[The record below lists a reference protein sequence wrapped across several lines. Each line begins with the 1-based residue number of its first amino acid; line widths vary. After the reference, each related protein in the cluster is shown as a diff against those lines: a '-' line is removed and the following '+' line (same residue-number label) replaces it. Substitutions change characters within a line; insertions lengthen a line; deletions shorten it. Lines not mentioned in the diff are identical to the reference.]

1 MKKMNRREKKLV
13 EHGEHI
19 RAVALYK
26 KRTGR
31 SLQDSADE
39 LRRVKAKQG
48 PQH

>member
-13 EHGEHI
+13 KHGCHVQAT
-19 RAVALYK
+19 RAFH

-31 SLQDSADE
+31 SLKEAMDE
-39 LRRVKAKQG
+39 IRRVKAKLG